1 MTKITTED
9 CKLFLL
15 DLYKDKN
22 GAKWKRIRKFKD
34 QNGDVCREF
43 SHSDGTLVTLVEKKC
58 QLSVLLS
65 QYYTES
71 LENKVNQKNK
81 EKQSGQA
88 FFTLFDDASKKSAK
102 RLVNAFV
109 KPKEDPVE
117 PDSGAKGFNAI
128 PNLIYFSFLED
139 ANPDESEYLEEI
151 AADMN
156 FKAPMREIAVF
167 FMPSTVKSFCGHL
180 SPLIEPFITLPLYE
194 VEEMSFKVNDS
205 DTVLTVTDVFEQLS
219 KAGFVYK
226 PDGCALKDLFSQYQ
240 LINIE
245 PVINTNDKTAE
256 HKKAFLS
263 ALKKDDVAKVK
274 ALIDSGLPLNLKVG
288 GQALLGKTMYE
299 NKLECLKY
307 LLTLCSNTANVGN
320 GVMDQVWELV
330 WWPTDCSR
338 YFMENAAY
346 DFTESNKTAHRN
358 LVSTLVHH
366 TTYFE
371 KMIPIVN
378 PEFFSVACM
387 ESTLTHDRAYPV
399 FKDFVKKAIDEYP
412 AIVSESKEMRDALVH
427 GFIIP
432 PILELLAGSS
442 CTFGGK
448 NVFEVVQAKIDEIGH
463 DPKGY
468 RNKVEIYKAFLK
480 KHGR

>member
-1 MTKITTED
+1 
-9 CKLFLL
+9 
-15 DLYKDKN
+15 
-22 GAKWKRIRKFKD
+22 
-34 QNGDVCREF
+34 
-43 SHSDGTLVTLVEKKC
+43 
-58 QLSVLLS
+58 
-65 QYYTES
+65 
-71 LENKVNQKNK
+71 
-81 EKQSGQA
+81 
-88 FFTLFDDASKKSAK
+88 LFDESSKKSAK

-151 AADMN
+151 AAEMN
-156 FKAPMREIAVF
+156 FKASMRDISVF
-167 FMPSTVKSFCGHL
+167 FMPSMVKSFCEHL

-194 VEEMSFKVNDS
+194 VEEMSFKINDS

-219 KAGFVYK
+219 KAGFVYN

-240 LINIE
+240 LINME

-274 ALIDSGLPLNLKVG
+274 ALIDSGLPLNLKIS
-288 GQALLGKTMYE
+288 GQSLLGKTVHE

-307 LLTLCSNTANVGN
+307 LLTLYSNTANIGN

-338 YFMENAAY
+338 YFMENASY
-346 DFTESNKTAHRN
+346 DFTESNKIAHRN

-366 TTYFE
+366 TTYFDE
-371 KMIPIVN
+371 MTSRVN
-378 PEFFSVACM
+378 PELFSVACL
-387 ESTLTHDRAYPV
+387 EATLTYDRAYPV
-399 FKDFVKKAIDEYP
+399 FKNFVKKAIDEYP
-412 AIVSESKEMRDALVH
+412 AIVSNSKEMRDDLVH

-432 PILELLAGSS
+432 PILELLASS
-442 CTFGGK
+442 FCTFGGK

-468 RNKVEIYKAFLK
+468 INKIEIYKSFLK